1 MPAKLQII
9 FDMAKKII
17 VLARTSTVLQDLE
30 AQKKEVIANAIADG
44 YKLSEIEVVEGKESA
59 IKLAEEQRETLQE
72 MKLLISANPS
82 IEAVYV
88 FSIDRLA
95 RRVSVVLSIKDYLT
109 SKGVNLV
116 FLNPHKMGT
125 LRKNDKGV
133 LVEDELT
140 SMLLMF
146 LAYGAEMEMKV
157 KKARF
162 QSAKAL
168 LKQEGKVDVAKVMFG
183 YYKAKDKTIKIKE
196 EEAEII
202 RKLYEDY
209 TTKPI
214 SLQTLYNDFVNKGY
228 LKQIKGG
235 SARVARYLSEL
246 AYSGRRTD
254 RKYPAIVTE
263 EQQDKAIEKM
273 KKGKSLS
280 KNVDKNVYLAKGLIY
295 DSVTNCTMNGSGN
308 RGVYR
313 THNGKLEVVNLNAVD
328 SIVWDVAIK
337 LKALQLANLQ
347 ISNKEQYE
355 QQIVELEKQLENIN
369 EILEDNQAKQ
379 KKALKQL
386 LDGKVSENIYNEVAE
401 DLTARQKEY
410 GKRKLQITNEMA
422 KLKRLSEIEDTSTI
436 AQREENIADVTDDI
450 VRREIIN
457 EVIDK
462 AVMERINGN
471 EKIIT
476 IYPKHQYRIK
486 TALPRYY
493 RIKRSQRCV
502 KIYEA
507 WLQSGMVALEGDK
520 PKGES
525 KIVEIP
531 FTGKFL
537 ERFKKDNQGNYKYI
551 KGD

>member
-1 MPAKLQII
+1 
-9 FDMAKKII
+9 MAKKVI
-17 VLARTSTVLQDLE
+17 VLVRVSTALQDLE

-82 IEAVYV
+82 IEAVYCFAV
-88 FSIDRLA
+88 DRLA

-168 LKQEGKVDVAKVMFG
+168 LKQEGKVDVSKVMFG

-355 QQIVELEKQLENIN
+355 QQIVELDKQLENIN

-386 LDGKVSENIYNEVAE
+386 LDGKVSENIYNEAAE
-401 DLTARQKEY
+401 DLTDRQKEVE
-410 GKRKLQITNEMA
+410 KRKLQIINEIS
-422 KLKRLSEIEDTSTI
+422 KLKRLSEIEDASTI
-436 AQREENIADVTDDI
+436 AKREENIADITEDK
-450 VRREIIN
+450 VRREIIE
-457 EVIDK
+457 EVIGK
-462 AVMERINGN
+462 IVMERVNGN

-476 IYPKHQYRIK
+476 VYPKHQYKIK

-507 WLQSGMVALEGDK
+507 WLQNGMVALEGDK

-531 FTGKFL
+531 FSGKFL
-537 ERFKKDNQGNYKYI
+537 ERYKKDNQGNYKYM
-551 KGD
+551 KED

>member
-9 FDMAKKII
+9 SDMAKKVI
-17 VLARTSTVLQDLE
+17 VLVRVSTALQDLE

-72 MKLLISANPS
+72 MKLLISANHS
-82 IEAVYV
+82 IEAVYC
-88 FSIDRLA
+88 FSADRLA
-95 RRVSVVLSIKDYLT
+95 RRVSVVLSVKDYLT

-125 LRKNDKGV
+125 LRKNDKGE

-436 AQREENIADVTDDI
+436 AQRQENIADVTDDI

-462 AVMERINGN
+462 AVMERVNGN

-551 KGD
+551 KED

>member
-1 MPAKLQII
+1 MPANLQII
-9 FDMAKKII
+9 FDMAKKVI
-17 VLARTSTVLQDLE
+17 VLVRVSTALQDLE

-82 IEAVYV
+82 IEAVYCFAV
-88 FSIDRLA
+88 DRLA

-168 LKQEGKVDVAKVMFG
+168 LKQEGKVDVSKVMFG

-355 QQIVELEKQLENIN
+355 QQIVELDKQLENIN

-379 KKALKQL
+379 KKPLN
-386 LDGKVSENIYNEVAE
+386 SY
-401 DLTARQKEY
+401 LTAKYQKTFIM
-410 GKRKLQITNEMA
+410 KQ
-422 KLKRLSEIEDTSTI
+422 
-436 AQREENIADVTDDI
+436 Q
-450 VRREIIN
+450 
-457 EVIDK
+457 
-462 AVMERINGN
+462 
-471 EKIIT
+471 KI
-476 IYPKHQYRIK
+476 
-486 TALPRYY
+486 
-493 RIKRSQRCV
+493 
-502 KIYEA
+502 
-507 WLQSGMVALEGDK
+507 
-520 PKGES
+520 
-525 KIVEIP
+525 
-531 FTGKFL
+531 
-537 ERFKKDNQGNYKYI
+537 
-551 KGD
+551 

>member
-1 MPAKLQII
+1 LPANLQII
-9 FDMAKKII
+9 FDMAKKVI
-17 VLARTSTVLQDLE
+17 VLVRVSTALQDLE

-82 IEAVYV
+82 IEAVYCFAV
-88 FSIDRLA
+88 DRLA

-125 LRKNDKGV
+125 LRRNEKGV

-168 LKQEGKVDVAKVMFG
+168 LKQEGKVDVSKVMFG

-355 QQIVELEKQLENIN
+355 QQIVELDKQLENIN

-386 LDGKVSENIYNEVAE
+386 LDGKVAENIYNEVAE
-401 DLTARQKEY
+401 DLTTRQKEY

-422 KLKRLSEIEDTSTI
+422 KLKRLSEIEDASTI

-462 AVMERINGN
+462 AVMERVNGN
-471 EKIIT
+471 EKILT
-476 IYPKHQYRIK
+476 IYPKHQYKIK

-507 WLQSGMVALEGDK
+507 WLQNGMVALEGDK
-520 PKGES
+520 PKGIS

-531 FTGKFL
+531 FSGKFL
-537 ERFKKDNQGNYKYI
+537 ERYKKDNQGNYKYM
-551 KGD
+551 KED

>member
-1 MPAKLQII
+1 
-9 FDMAKKII
+9 MAKKVI
-17 VLARTSTVLQDLE
+17 VLVRVSTALQDLE

-44 YKLSEIEVVEGKESA
+44 YKLSEIQVVEGKESA

-82 IEAVYV
+82 IEAVYCFAV
-88 FSIDRLA
+88 DRLA

-168 LKQEGKVDVAKVMFG
+168 LKQEGKVDVSKVMFG

-386 LDGKVSENIYNEVAE
+386 LDGKVSENIYNEAAE
-401 DLTARQKEY
+401 DLTARQKEIE
-410 GKRKLQITNEMA
+410 KRKLQIINEIS
-422 KLKRLSEIEDTSTI
+422 KLKRLSEIEDASTI
-436 AQREENIADVTDDI
+436 AQREENIADITEDK

-462 AVMERINGN
+462 AVMERVNGN

-476 IYPKHQYRIK
+476 IYPKHQYKIK

-507 WLQSGMVALEGDK
+507 WLQNGMVALEGDK
-520 PKGES
+520 PKGIS

-531 FTGKFL
+531 FSGKFL
-537 ERFKKDNQGNYKYI
+537 ERYKKDNQGNYKYM
-551 KGD
+551 KED

>member
-1 MPAKLQII
+1 
-9 FDMAKKII
+9 MAKKVI
-17 VLARTSTVLQDLE
+17 VLVRVSTALQDLE

-82 IEAVYV
+82 IEAVYCFAV
-88 FSIDRLA
+88 DRLA

-168 LKQEGKVDVAKVMFG
+168 LKQEGKVDVSKVMFG

-235 SARVARYLSEL
+235 AARVARYLSEL

-386 LDGKVSENIYNEVAE
+386 LDGKVSENIYNEAAE
-401 DLTARQKEY
+401 DLTARQKEIE
-410 GKRKLQITNEMA
+410 KRKLQIINEIS
-422 KLKRLSEIEDTSTI
+422 KLKRLSEIEDASTI
-436 AQREENIADVTDDI
+436 AQREENIADITEDK

-462 AVMERINGN
+462 AVMERVNGN

-476 IYPKHQYRIK
+476 IYPKHQYKIK

-507 WLQSGMVALEGDK
+507 WLQNGMVALEGDK
-520 PKGES
+520 PKGIS

-531 FTGKFL
+531 FSGKFL
-537 ERFKKDNQGNYKYI
+537 ERYKKDNQGNYKYM
-551 KGD
+551 KED